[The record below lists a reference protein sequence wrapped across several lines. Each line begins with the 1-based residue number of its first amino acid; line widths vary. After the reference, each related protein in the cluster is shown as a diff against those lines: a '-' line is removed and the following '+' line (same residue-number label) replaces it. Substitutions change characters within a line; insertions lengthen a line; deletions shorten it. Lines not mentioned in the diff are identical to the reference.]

1 MLRCAHEG
9 TFRFGHDAANRQMSS
24 ISTEIASAQV
34 RVVSDSPKK
43 CVFHRRAGVK
53 TQTCATEETL
63 HQAEA
68 QTSQNLEGS
77 SAFVFVPSKEE
88 FHFHFL

>member
-1 MLRCAHEG
+1 MLRCARGG
-9 TFRFGHDAANRQMSS
+9 TFRFGHNAANRQMSS
-24 ISTEIASAQV
+24 ISTEVASARV

-53 TQTCATEETL
+53 THTSATEETL
-63 HQAEA
+63 QQAEA
-68 QTSQNLEGS
+68 QTSQTQEGS